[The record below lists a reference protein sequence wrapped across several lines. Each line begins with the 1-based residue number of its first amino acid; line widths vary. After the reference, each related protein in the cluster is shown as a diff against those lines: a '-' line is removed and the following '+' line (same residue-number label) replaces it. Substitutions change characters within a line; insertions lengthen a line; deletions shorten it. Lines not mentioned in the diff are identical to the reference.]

1 MKHFFLPVI
10 FALGLAAGLAGC
22 SSLGYN
28 KQSLNNSLTPNVT
41 EKQYT
46 RTWQPTGQPGQY
58 SQNVTSGP
66 PASASDPAYPNYM
79 GTPQS
84 APPATATGK

>member
-1 MKHFFLPVI
+1 MI

-66 PASASDPAYPNYM
+66 TASASDPAYPNYM